1 MARAHDNVNII
12 VASVNDRRRV
22 TAPDL
27 AGRTVVITGAN
38 SGLGRASAHAL
49 AARAAT
55 IILATRSEAHTRP
68 VLDEIRRA
76 HPWAEVE
83 FLQLDL
89 ASLASVR
96 DAAERVLA
104 SGRRLD
110 VLMNNAGVAGTPGL
124 TQDGFEITIGTNYVG
139 HFYLT
144 SLLLPRLL
152 EAPQGRI
159 VNIASVAHERVRAVD
174 WRWLDHR
181 TTGAK
186 SGFDMYAASKLMNI
200 LHARELARRLAAT
213 RVTTYAVHPGGVA
226 SNIWRSLPW
235 IVRRVLMLFLISNEE
250 GARTQV
256 WCATAPELASSS
268 GRYYYEC
275 RERRGTEL
283 SRDAALATELYDRT
297 ERAIADALGR

>member
-1 MARAHDNVNII
+1 M
-12 VASVNDRRRV
+12 

-27 AGRTVVITGAN
+27 SGRTILITGAS

-49 AARAAT
+49 AARGAAVV
-55 IILATRSEAHTRP
+55 LAARSEARAQC
-68 VLDEIRRA
+68 VLDEIRGA
-76 HPWAEVE
+76 HPAGRAE

-96 DAAERVLA
+96 AAAERVLS
-104 SGRRLD
+104 SGQRLD
-110 VLMNNAGVAGTPGL
+110 VLMNNAGVAGTSGL
-124 TQDGFEITIGTNYVG
+124 TEDGFEITVGTNYIG

-159 VNIASVAHERVRAVD
+159 VNIASVAHERVHAVD
-174 WRWLDHR
+174 WRWLDRR
-181 TTGAK
+181 TAGAK
-186 SGFDMYAASKLMNI
+186 SGFNMYAASKLLNI
-200 LHARELARRLAAT
+200 LHARQLARRLAAT
-213 RVTTYAVHPGGVA
+213 RLTTYAVHPGGVA

-235 IVRRVLMLFLISNEE
+235 IARRVLMLFLVSNEE

-268 GRYYYEC
+268 GRYYYDC
-275 RERRGTEL
+275 REARGTEL

>member
-1 MARAHDNVNII
+1 MN
-12 VASVNDRRRV
+12 
-22 TAPDL
+22 TGDL
-27 AGRTVVITGAN
+27 TGRTVLITGAN
-38 SGLGRASAHAL
+38 SGLGRASANAL
-49 AARAAT
+49 AARGATVVLAA
-55 IILATRSEAHTRP
+55 RSEARTQP

-76 HPWAEVE
+76 HPAARVE
-83 FLQLDL
+83 FLDLDL
-89 ASLASVR
+89 TSLASVR
-96 DAAERVLA
+96 GAAERVLA

-110 VLMNNAGVAGTPGL
+110 VLMNNAGIAGTAGL
-124 TQDGFEITIGTNYVG
+124 TEDGFEITIGTNYIG
-139 HFYLT
+139 HVYLT

-159 VNIASVAHERVRAVD
+159 VNIASVGHERVHAFD
-174 WRWLDHR
+174 WRWLDRR
-181 TTGAK
+181 TVGAK
-186 SGFDMYAASKLMNI
+186 SGFNMYAASKLMNI

-226 SNIWRSLPW
+226 SNIWRSLPS
-235 IVRRVLMLFLISNEE
+235 IVRRVLMLFLVSNEE

-275 RERRGTEL
+275 REARGTQL
-283 SRDAALATELYDRT
+283 SRDMALAAELYDRT